1 MIDLRNIETFFWVAT
16 LGGFRAAAEKLNATQ
31 PAISQRIASLESD
44 LGIRLFDRD
53 VRGIKLTGKGREL
66 LSHAER
72 MLQLRR
78 DMQEAARAK
87 SVMSGTLRLGV
98 SETIVHTWLP
108 TLMEYLHDAYPALMV
123 EIQVDTT
130 TMLKTQLASRQ
141 IDLAFLLGPMEEP
154 RIENLYLCNYPLS
167 WVASPKLKVGR
178 QPISLKRLGQWPV
191 ITYSSTT
198 DPHRAVRIGGGRIG
212 DHRPLPQPLQAD
224 GLAPHLELG
233 AGDPAER
240 VIAQVQVFNA
250 RLFHRPQQERQVDLA
265 RGQLGLEHGGGVDL
279 DLDHQRRIGVV
290 QVLHQRRQPGVDDGL
305 GHAQPQGAAHHAL
318 GARRLLHVAPQ
329 LQHALGV

>member
-53 VRGIKLTGKGREL
+53 VRGIKLTGKGHEL

-108 TLMEYLHDAYPALMV
+108 TLMEYLHDTYPALMV

-130 TMLKTQLASRQ
+130 TVLKTQLASRQ

-167 WVASPKLKVGR
+167 WIASPKLKVGR
-178 QPISLKRLGQWPV
+178 QPISLKRLGEWPV

-198 DPHRAVRIGGGRIG
+198 DPHRAVRQLLQQAGVDAPRMYGSSALSVIVRMALDGIGT
-212 DHRPLPQPLQAD
+212 A
-224 GLAPHLELG
+224 
-233 AGDPAER
+233 
-240 VIAQVQVFNA
+240 VIAPVILRKELTQGELRVLDVKAPALPPLHYTACWMQGPDSQVPRTVAEAAQHIA
-250 RLFHRPQQERQVDLA
+250 RE
-265 RGQLGLEHGGGVDL
+265 E
-279 DLDHQRRIGVV
+279 
-290 QVLHQRRQPGVDDGL
+290 
-305 GHAQPQGAAHHAL
+305 AL
-318 GARRLLHVAPQ
+318 RHPAKP
-329 LQHALGV
+329 